1 MENTLASFVNDLDE
15 LRKFFAEHNFDRID
29 LEHIKRPGYNGVI
42 DSFKNENQRMEISVA
57 VNYKDDTPMYEC
69 YYQPNPLDNLNI
81 EYQVFYSVDDVI
93 KWANSKF

>member
-15 LRKFFAEHNFDRID
+15 LRKFLAEHNFDRID
-29 LEHIKRPGYNGVI
+29 LEHIKRRGYNGVI

-57 VNYKDDTPMYEC
+57 VNYEDDAPMYEC
-69 YYQPNPLDNLNI
+69 YYQQNPLDNLNI